1 MSSESEPVGMPSM
14 AVRGTPSSFMT
25 APFPNCFSICWTA
38 RESAE
43 SRAGSRLTWTSGT
56 TPRADADEV
65 AEPFPLFEDEDDEE
79 EDDEDE
85 SRDADFLLSALS
97 SGFATVGSL
106 VLPAGYVGQ
115 PASGSRSRVT
125 RASR

>member
-1 MSSESEPVGMPSM
+1 MSSDSEPVGMPSM

-56 TPRADADEV
+56 TPRADADGV

-85 SRDADFLLSALS
+85 SRDADWCADFLLSALS
-97 SGFATVGSL
+97 SGLA
-106 VLPAGYVGQ
+106 
-115 PASGSRSRVT
+115 
-125 RASR
+125 